1 MNEEPQRRPRGWAPR
16 LTLGAVALTVAG
28 RVAMAATEDY
38 ATEIQK
44 WRTDREA
51 RLKSDEGWLTV
62 AGLFWLKDGSNRFGA
77 DPGNDIV
84 LPAGSAPARA
94 GTFELA
100 AGQTTVQVEPGVEV
114 TCEGKP
120 VARLALRSDAAGA
133 APDVLKLGS
142 LSLFVIE
149 RGGRYAIRLRDRNS
163 RMRQQFTGLRWFP
176 VKASYRVAA
185 RYVSYPS
192 LRPVV
197 VPNILGS
204 TEKMPSPGYA
214 LFDLDGKEVRLE
226 GVLEEPH
233 ATQLF
238 FIFKDATSGKETYP
252 AGRFLYS
259 DLPKNGAVVL
269 DFNRA
274 YNPPCAF
281 TPFAT
286 CPLPPEQNRL
296 PMRIEAGELRY
307 GNH

>member
-1 MNEEPQRRPRGWAPR
+1 MNQDVGWRGRGWARR
-16 LTLGAVALTVAG
+16 LALAAVALAVAG
-28 RVAMAATEDY
+28 GIAIAATEDY
-38 ATEIQK
+38 AVEIQK
-44 WRTDREA
+44 WRRDREA
-51 RLKSDEGWLTV
+51 RLRSDDGWLTV
-62 AGLFWLKDGSNRFGA
+62 AGLFWLKDGPNRFGA

-84 LPAGSAPARA
+84 LPEGSAPPRA

-100 AGQTTVQVEPGVEV
+100 AGKTSVEVQPGVEV

-120 VARLALRSDAAGA
+120 VARRALRSDTGGA
-133 APDVLKLGS
+133 APDVLKLGD

-163 RMRQQFTGLRWFP
+163 KLRQQFTGLRWFP
-176 VKASYRVAA
+176 VKESYRVTA

-192 LRPVV
+192 LKPVV
-197 VPNILGS
+197 VPNILGA

-214 LFDLDGKEVRLE
+214 VFDLDGKEVRLE
-226 GVLEEPH
+226 GVFEEPQ

-307 GNH
+307 GSH